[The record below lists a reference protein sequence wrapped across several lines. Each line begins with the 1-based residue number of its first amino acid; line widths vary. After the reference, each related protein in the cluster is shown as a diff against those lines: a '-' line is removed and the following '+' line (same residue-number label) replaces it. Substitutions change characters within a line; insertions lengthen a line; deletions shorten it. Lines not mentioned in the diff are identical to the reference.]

1 MFRRQSMIYIFLFF
15 TLIFTLSGCILQA
28 PQKPVYVSPPN
39 EQTNM
44 PTNLILRWKSSG
56 SNVTYDVYFGTSSN
70 PTLFKSGLKQT
81 NCTLQNLHYSTTYYW
96 KIVAKNSFGSTSGPV
111 WSFTTKPIPTPNV
124 PTNPVPFNGQTDVST
139 RITLKWQDN
148 DPNGLKLTYDV
159 YFGTSENPPL
169 KKSGLTSASY
179 TLEGLSYFTKYYWKV
194 VAKNDIGGT
203 KSSNVWSFTTMHRP
217 TYTVSG
223 YVRDTSNKPVND
235 VTISFSGGYSSVTTN
250 SNGYWS
256 KDGLSGSV
264 VVTPSKSGW
273 TFTPASTTVTGA
285 KNGVNFI
292 GTPPVPITY
301 SVSGYVRDT
310 SENPVNG
317 VTISFSGG
325 YSSVITNSNGYWSK
339 DGLSGSVVVTP
350 SKSGWTFTPA
360 STTVAGAKNDVNFI
374 GTPPVPITYSVSG
387 YVRNNS
393 GNGLSGVTISFTNG
407 YTSVTT
413 NSNGYWS
420 KDGLS
425 GSVTVTPYLS
435 GYTFVP
441 SSRNVSGP
449 TNDVNFTG
457 TENVSGSM
465 SIENAWILTT
475 NGTPTSGQVYSS
487 PAISPNGV
495 VFIGSQQGL
504 FFKFSSNSYNYFKS
518 HSPVW
523 SAPVIDQENNAVF
536 VGNNG
541 GQLIYSYSPFDNAYT
556 VNVSTY
562 AIISAPLVY
571 GENIYIVDHL
581 GNVYKM
587 TESSMSPQK
596 IGRVGGYSGYMW
608 SSPVTNGIDLFIGS
622 DNGTFYAVNLEN
634 GDVDWSH
641 LLGGP
646 IYGSAALDSNG
657 NVYVCGTKLWSFTPN
672 GNLRWQPVTFD
683 GSRGT
688 KIYANPVI
696 SPNGIVYV
704 GTSDGIFYA
713 IDSKTGKI
721 LWSEDLSTPMGG
733 ISSSAVIG
741 DNGVIY
747 VASGNILYALA
758 PGDGK
763 ILSYIKLGYN
773 VESNPVL
780 YDGYIYVGCD
790 DGKLYKIKAL
800 SSTTASEEWPMF
812 MSDRYHN
819 GSAR

>member
-96 KIVAKNSFGSTSGPV
+96 KIVAKNSFGSTSGPI

-235 VTISFSGGYSSVTTN
+235 VTISFSGGYSSVT
-250 SNGYWS
+250 
-256 KDGLSGSV
+256 
-264 VVTPSKSGW
+264 
-273 TFTPASTTVTGA
+273 
-285 KNGVNFI
+285 
-292 GTPPVPITY
+292 
-301 SVSGYVRDT
+301 
-310 SENPVNG
+310 
-317 VTISFSGG
+317 
-325 YSSVITNSNGYWSK
+325 TNSNGYWSK